1 MRAPPDLGERQGPP
15 RRQLRQG
22 PIRSNQLKKGTQ
34 TGQPRQPPEYV
45 PVRGSKSL
53 QAVARQLRDDGTL
66 PIGLR
71 VFGLGVAHRLRY
83 GGKVDPAEE
92 RLLRRL
98 SAERRR
104 QLADV
109 LKLCR

>member
-1 MRAPPDLGERQGPP
+1 M
-15 RRQLRQG
+15 
-22 PIRSNQLKKGTQ
+22 
-34 TGQPRQPPEYV
+34 
-45 PVRGSKSL
+45 
-53 QAVARQLRDDGTL
+53 
-66 PIGLR
+66 
-71 VFGLGVAHRLRY
+71 FGLGVAHRLRY